1 MKSIELKELRSE
13 TLGELEVIQKSAEA
27 EENRDLTEEENTT
40 VDALLAK
47 ADDYASKIER
57 AERIEE
63 SLRTAAKVSGTV
75 VKNSNE
81 DVSKYSFFKHI
92 RGVLDGN
99 LDGIEAEVQ
108 QEANIEARGFGKSI
122 NGIGIP
128 STMMEKRADVTS
140 NIAGTSVES
149 YVGALREESVYD
161 RAGCTILTGLMSDA
175 RIPVT
180 GAQTVAWASGENSTA
195 ADGGTAFS
203 SVTLSPSRITS
214 QVHVSKELLAQNG
227 GSAESAVMSDL
238 GKATAQALDAAIF
251 GTSTVTNA
259 PTSLGATSNINTF
272 TEASSFASGSS
283 VLSDLVTAE
292 ATNAIAQGMQGTLA
306 YVCSPELLAQ
316 LKISAQVSS
325 VTPAMSG
332 MNYNQQMVNGY
343 PIHFTN
349 GCTKNAGV
357 TGDGYFG
364 AWNNLYVGFFSGMDI
379 IVDPYTNAADAQ
391 IRLVLNNLVDFQVAQ
406 PGAFTYFSSLSA

>member
-1 MKSIELKELRSE
+1 MKSLELKELRSDAISKLEAIQIAAEDEKRELNADE
-13 TLGELEVIQKSAEA
+13 TTDVDSLLQKCDDFDVKIKRAE
-27 EENRDLTEEENTT
+27 
-40 VDALLAK
+40 
-47 ADDYASKIER
+47 KIEM
-57 AERIEE
+57 E
-63 SLRTAAKVSGTV
+63 LRNAASVSGEV
-75 VKNSNE
+75 VKTSTI
-81 DVSKYSFFKHI
+81 DTAKYSFFKHI
-92 RGVLDGN
+92 RGVLGGN

-108 QEANIEARGFGKSI
+108 QEATTEARGVGKSI

-128 STMMEKRADVTS
+128 ASMMEKRTDLTS
-140 NIAGTSVES
+140 VIAGTSVEA

-180 GAQTVAWASGENSTA
+180 GAQTVAWAATENATA
-195 ADGGTAFS
+195 TDGGTVFS

-214 QVHVSKELLAQNG
+214 FVNISKELLAQNG

-251 GTSTVTNA
+251 GTGTATNA
-259 PTSLGATSNINTF
+259 PTSLGATTGIGTF
-272 TEASSFASGSS
+272 TEASSFVSGSS

-292 ATNAIAQGMQGTLA
+292 ATNALAQGMQGNLA

-316 LKISAQVSS
+316 LKISAQVAS

-332 MNYNQQMVNGY
+332 MNYNQQMINGY

-349 GCTKNAGV
+349 GCTNDPGS

-364 AWNNLYVGFFSGMDI
+364 AWNNLYVGFFGGIDI

-406 PGAFTYFSSLSA
+406 PASFTYFSSLTA

>member
-1 MKSIELKELRSE
+1 MKSNELKELRSE
-13 TLGELEVIQKSAEA
+13 TLVELEVIQKTAEA
-27 EENRDLTEEENTT
+27 EDNRDLTEEENTT

-47 ADDYASKIER
+47 ADDYSTKIER
-57 AERIEE
+57 AEKMEK
-63 SLRTAAKVSGTV
+63 SLRESAKLSGTV
-75 VKNSNE
+75 VKNSKE

-92 RGVLDGN
+92 RGVLGGN

-108 QEANIEARGFGKSI
+108 QEADIEARNHGKSI
-122 NGIGIP
+122 SGIGIP
-128 STMMEKRADVTS
+128 SSMMEKRAAVTS
-140 NIAGTSVES
+140 NIAGTSVEA

-180 GAQTVAWASGENSTA
+180 GAQTVAWASAENSSA
-195 ADGGTAFS
+195 ADGGTVFS

-214 QVHVSKELLAQNG
+214 YVNVSKELLAQNG
-227 GSAESAVMSDL
+227 GGAESAVMSDL

-251 GTSTVTNA
+251 STAAVSNA
-259 PTSLGATSNINTF
+259 PTSLGATSNVNTF
-272 TEASSFASGSS
+272 TEATYASGTS
-283 VLSDLVTAE
+283 VLSDLIEAE
-292 ATNAIAQGMQGTLA
+292 SVNAIAQGMQGTLA

-316 LKISAQVSS
+316 LKISAQVAS

-349 GCTKNAGV
+349 GCTKSAGAS
-357 TGDGYFG
+357 GDGYFG

-379 IVDPYTNAADAQ
+379 IVDPYTNAGDAQ

-406 PGAFTYFSSLSA
+406 PAAFTKFTSLTA